1 MRNVEHWGVVVD
13 AQDYRVRFQD
23 VERFLPG
30 CKQCRYYGKL
40 WSCPPFAHDVQAE
53 LDRFKSVFLLA
64 TRICYDEVDRKVW
77 DSSERAME
85 DVMRPIFDSSWALL
99 TRFYRN
105 LEEQHPGSRAFTL
118 RCRYCEHCS
127 RPDGMPCRHPRLMRC
142 SLESWG
148 FDLGRTTSE
157 LLGIDLEWS
166 AKGKLPDSLTLV
178 TALFSPSE
186 LPQADELIAPLRQGN
201 GQAQKRNE

>member
-1 MRNVEHWGVVVD
+1 MRKVEHWGVVVD

-23 VERFLPG
+23 VERFLPE

-77 DSSERAME
+77 DS
-85 DVMRPIFDSSWALL
+85 
-99 TRFYRN
+99 
-105 LEEQHPGSRAFTL
+105 
-118 RCRYCEHCS
+118 RYCEHCS

-201 GQAQKRNE
+201 GQAQK